1 MLCRS
6 AVSKLTVLKSPSH
19 PALGWSWIKPRI
31 VLFMLKALELCWASR
46 RAQDSCLMAVNLA
59 NVLAGSEPGLQAPCA
74 RCYVERFSW
83 RRTRSLL
90 LQQGP
95 ARPR

>member
-1 MLCRS
+1 MLCKS
-6 AVSKLTVLKSPSH
+6 AVSKLSVLKSLLH
-19 PALGWSWIKPRI
+19 PPLGWSWIKPRI

-46 RAQDSCLMAVNLA
+46 GAQDSSLMALNLA
-59 NVLAGSEPGLQAPCA
+59 NTLAGSEPRLQAPCV
-74 RCYVERFSW
+74 RCYMERFSW
-83 RRTRSLL
+83 RRTRRLL